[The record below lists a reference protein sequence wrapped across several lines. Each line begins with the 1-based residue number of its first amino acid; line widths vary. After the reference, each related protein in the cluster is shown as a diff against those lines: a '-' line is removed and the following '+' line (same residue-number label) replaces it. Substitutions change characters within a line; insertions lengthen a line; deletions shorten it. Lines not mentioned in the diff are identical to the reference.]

1 MYHRIYI
8 IQIYFCQSKNII
20 LLCKYFLIANII
32 MESICKLKNIYKS
45 LYTFEKEFSEKN
57 NITINE
63 GMVLCCMKDEK
74 PRTANEICEF
84 VGLSNSRVSRIIN
97 AVETKGY
104 ILRKMGSID
113 KRQMIFTLTEEG
125 KKKIKEMMKHEIN
138 LSALIKELVEI
149 SE

>member
-1 MYHRIYI
+1 M
-8 IQIYFCQSKNII
+8 QIFSNS
-20 LLCKYFLIANII
+20 KYF

-45 LYTFEKEFSEKN
+45 LYTFEKEFAEKN

-74 PRTANEICEF
+74 PRTANDLCEF

-104 ILRKMGSID
+104 ILREMGSID
-113 KRQMIFTLTEEG
+113 KRQMIFSLTEEG
-125 KKKIKEMMKHEIN
+125 RKKIKEMMKHEIN
-138 LSALIKELVEI
+138 LSALIKQLVEI

>member
-1 MYHRIYI
+1 M
-8 IQIYFCQSKNII
+8 QIFSNS
-20 LLCKYFLIANII
+20 KYF

-45 LYTFEKEFSEKN
+45 LYTFEKEFAEKN

-74 PRTANEICEF
+74 PRTANDLCEF

-97 AVETKGY
+97 TVETKGY
-104 ILRKMGSID
+104 ILREMGSID
-113 KRQMIFTLTEEG
+113 KRQMIFSLTEEG
-125 KKKIKEMMKHEIN
+125 RNKIKEMMKHEIN

-149 SE
+149 SA